1 MKNTVFGLII
11 GTILISGTPL
21 VFAEYEPYDAFVL
34 IQTNSGDIII
44 ELFPLDAPRHV
55 ENFINLVNDGFY
67 DGTLFHRVISDFMI
81 QGGDPNTKDPD
92 LRGQWGMGG
101 PDDLLD
107 AEFNTIKHDRGIV
120 SMARS
125 ADPNSAGSQFFIV
138 HKDSNFLDEEYTVF
152 GRIVVE
158 HSFETLDKIANL
170 ETDAKDIPL
179 DVEEVRI
186 NRAMVLHA
194 VQVVDLPELQEPE
207 RTRSTTSEGGQI
219 VTREGGEQVYT
230 SKQLGI
236 QFNAPEGWLL
246 QHPPKIDHNSP
257 DVVAVGANTGTTPP
271 AISVTIEKTDGRTFE
286 QTIEKKKNM
295 LQPLIEVGT
304 LTMKS
309 EKISVING
317 QDAHTMI
324 VEGYFETKRSPNDFA
339 DSKISIIFI
348 ETTIYD
354 NKKTYTIASAEEQ
367 TKGSFEAQ
375 LSRFEQVVD
384 SFEILS
390 DQTIS
395 GVYKFEA
402 TQAKDVFDSEGH
414 VIEGAGMETQLVEET
429 EEDAIPYPGE
439 GGGCLIAT
447 AAYGSE
453 MAPQVQFLRELRDNT
468 VLQTQSGTAFMTGF
482 NQFYYSFSP
491 AVADYER
498 ENPMF
503 KEVVKVTLTP
513 LLTSLT
519 LLNYVDIDTE
529 EEMLGYGIGV
539 ILLNIGMYFV
549 APAAVIIAIK
559 NRINYQTSST
569 SSNSL

>member
-21 VFAEYEPYDAFVL
+21 VFAEYDTYDAFVL
-34 IQTNSGDIII
+34 IQTNSGDIVI
-44 ELFPLDAPRHV
+44 ELFPLDAPNHV
-55 ENFINLVNDGFY
+55 TNFITLVNDEFY

-92 LRGQWGMGG
+92 LRNQWGMGG

-107 AEFNTIKHDRGIV
+107 AEFNTIKHNRGIV
-120 SMARS
+120 SMARA

-152 GRIVVE
+152 GRIVAE
-158 HSFETLDKIANL
+158 YSFETLDKIANL

-179 DVEEVRI
+179 DIEEVVI
-186 NRAMVLHA
+186 NRAIVIHK
-194 VQVVDLPELQEPE
+194 VQVVNLPELEEPE
-207 RTRSTTSEGGQI
+207 RTRALTSEGGQI
-219 VTREGGEQVYT
+219 VSREGGEQVFT

-236 QFNAPEGWLL
+236 QFEAPEGWLL
-246 QHPPKIDHNSP
+246 QHPPKIDQNSP
-257 DVVAVGANTGTTPP
+257 DVVAVGTNTGTTPP
-271 AISVTIEKTDGRTFE
+271 AISVTIEKTDGKTFE
-286 QTIEKKKNM
+286 QIIEEKNNT
-295 LQPLIEVGT
+295 LQPLIEAGT
-304 LTMKS
+304 LIMKS
-309 EKISVING
+309 QKTSVING
-317 QDAHTMI
+317 QNAHTMI
-324 VEGYFETKRSPNDFA
+324 AEGYFETKRSPNDFE
-339 DSKISIIFI
+339 DSKINIIFI
-348 ETTIYD
+348 ETMIYD
-354 NKKTYTIASAEEQ
+354 SKKIYTIASAEEQ
-367 TKGSFEAQ
+367 TKGSFGVQ

-390 DQTIS
+390 EYKFDS
-395 GVYKFEA
+395 EYKFEA
-402 TQAKDVFDSEGH
+402 TQGKDVFDSEGY
-414 VIEGAGMETQLVEET
+414 VLEGVGIETPLAEET
-429 EEDAIPYPGE
+429 EEDSIPNPNE

-468 VLQTQSGTAFMTGF
+468 ILQTQAGTTFMTGF

-498 ENPMF
+498 ENPVF
-503 KEVVKVTLTP
+503 KEAVKLSLTP
-513 LLTSLT
+513 LLTSLAI
-519 LLNYVDIDTE
+519 LNYVDIDTE
-529 EEMLGYGIGV
+529 QEMLGYGIGV

-559 NRINYQTSST
+559 NRISYQTSST

>member
-21 VFAEYEPYDAFVL
+21 VFAEYDPYDAFVL

-44 ELFPLDAPRHV
+44 ELFPLDAPYHV
-55 ENFINLVNDGFY
+55 ENFITLVDDGFY

-107 AEFNTIKHDRGIV
+107 AEFNTIKHNRGIV

-125 ADPNSAGSQFFIV
+125 ADPDSAGSQFFIV

-179 DVEEVRI
+179 DIEEVVI
-186 NRAMVLHA
+186 NRAIVLHR
-194 VQVVDLPELQEPE
+194 VQVVDLPELEDPE
-207 RTRSTTSEGGQI
+207 RTRSFTSEGGQI
-219 VTREGGEQVYT
+219 VSRESGEQVFT

-236 QFNAPEGWLL
+236 QFKAPEGWLL
-246 QHPPKIDHNSP
+246 QHPPKTDHNSP
-257 DVVAVGANTGTTPP
+257 DVVAVGTNTGTTPP
-271 AISVTIEKTDGRTFE
+271 AISVTIEKTDGKTFE
-286 QTIEKKKNM
+286 QIIEEKNNT
-295 LQPLIEVGT
+295 LQPLIEAGT

-309 EKISVING
+309 QKTSVING

-324 VEGYFETKRSPNDFA
+324 AEGYFETKRSPNDFE
-339 DSKISIIFI
+339 DPKINIIFI
-348 ETTIYD
+348 ETMIYD
-354 NKKTYTIASAEEQ
+354 NKKTYTIASAEEH
-367 TKGSFEAQ
+367 TKGSFEVQ
-375 LSRFEQVVD
+375 QSRFQQVVD
-384 SFEILS
+384 SFEILPE
-390 DQTIS
+390 
-395 GVYKFEA
+395 YKFEA
-402 TQAKDVFDSEGH
+402 TQAKDVFDSEGY
-414 VIEGAGMETQLVEET
+414 VIEGAGIETQLTEET
-429 EEDAIPYPGE
+429 EEGSIPNPNE

-447 AAYGSE
+447 AVYGSE

-468 VLQTQSGTAFMTGF
+468 ILQTQAGTSFMTGF

-503 KEVVKVTLTP
+503 KEAVKLTLTP

-529 EEMLGYGIGV
+529 QEMLGYGIGV

-549 APAAVIIAIK
+549 APAALIIAIK
-559 NRINYQTSST
+559 NRISYQTSST